1 MKLLMARNPLFANT
15 EQSTDRR
22 SVFHNERDN
31 WQSREQLHK
40 RGCIHSAG
48 ISRKQEGVGR
58 SDDKQEDEDLFD
70 RQLISGQKVVCG
82 II

>member
-1 MKLLMARNPLFANT
+1 MSEYALR
-15 EQSTDRR
+15 QG
-22 SVFHNERDN
+22 
-31 WQSREQLHK
+31 REQRHK

-58 SDDKQEDEDLFD
+58 SDDKQEDEDLFN
-70 RQLISGQKVVCG
+70 RQLISGQKVVYG